1 MSEQTNKPMT
11 DNPILVIGGG
21 ISGITAAVEIAEV
34 GRKVILVER
43 LPYLGGNVVRMNNY
57 FPKLCPPGC
66 GLEINFRRISQ
77 NSNIDVFTSTIVSS
91 IKGTRGS
98 FIVQARCGAE
108 YVNSNCTACGDCS
121 EVCPVERPNEF
132 NYSFDK
138 TKAVYIPSEMA
149 YPFRYNIDGAYCINE
164 KCKKCV
170 DACKYNAIDLKA
182 RESITEF
189 KVSSVIL
196 ATGWQPFRASFIKD
210 LHYSDYD
217 NVVTN
222 VELERILAENGPFK
236 GRLLRPSDKKI
247 PGLIAFAQCA
257 GSRDEN
263 YLPYCSAVCCSA
275 SLKHA
280 LTISDKYP
288 DTRISI
294 FYIDIRVA
302 GRNEDFLSRVKSYK
316 NIELIKGK
324 VAKIEEQVNSKNLV
338 LEAEDIM
345 SGKKVRKEFDL
356 VVLAGG
362 IIPSEAP
369 VENNMRDDFG
379 FLLPESLPGGIYAA
393 ACSKRPM
400 DVSSSLKDATGVALR
415 AIQ

>member
-1 MSEQTNKPMT
+1 MT

-34 GRKVILVER
+34 GRKVILVEK
-43 LPYLGGNVVRMNNY
+43 LPYLGGNVIKMNNY

-66 GLEINFRRISQ
+66 GLEINFRRIRQ
-77 NSNIDVFTSTIVSS
+77 NSNIQVYTSTIVSS
-91 IKGTRGS
+91 IKGTKGN
-98 FIVQARCGAE
+98 FIVQASCGAE
-108 YVNSNCTACGDCS
+108 YVNSNCTACGKCS

-132 NYSFDK
+132 NYFIDK
-138 TKAVYIPSEMA
+138 TKAIYISSEMA
-149 YPFRYNIDGAYCINE
+149 YPFRYNIDGVYCTKE

-170 DACKYNAIDLKA
+170 AVCKYDAIDLKA
-182 RESITEF
+182 REKIIEL

-196 ATGWQPFRASFIKD
+196 ATGWQPFQASYIKD
-210 LHYSDYD
+210 LHYTDYD

-247 PGLIAFAQCA
+247 PGLVAFAQCT

-288 DTRISI
+288 DARISI

-324 VAKIEEQVNSKNLV
+324 VAKIEELPNSKNLV
-338 LEAEDIM
+338 LEAEDII
-345 SGKKVRKEFDL
+345 SGIKLKKEFDL
-356 VVLAGG
+356 VILAGG
-362 IIPSEAP
+362 IRPSETP
-369 VENNMRDDFG
+369 VKSNMKDDFG
-379 FLLPESLPGGIYAA
+379 FLLPGFLPEGIYAA